1 MIVRSTSGL
10 VAATSDGGPMHS
22 ARPKPIHLLCGRAM
36 ASYVLDT
43 LDSVGVRQAVVVT
56 GPNGGRVSKRL
67 LEEPPE
73 FRIRFVEQKHNL
85 GGGDAALIGLNSF
98 DDVDNDNDDVVIVP
112 ADLPLLQP
120 KTVEHLLAVHRATD
134 AACTVL
140 TAAIDH
146 PLATAAADRVG
157 AGEITRDRFGRV
169 QGIVNNYDLFQPEPP
184 RPGRRGQSAGNGD
197 DTTTSEGGDHGR
209 EIALGVMCVRRSL
222 LAPALRRCSYDETTG
237 KLAMTGVVAVL
248 AESGHS
254 CETAVVEEVGDL
266 IPVDDRVQLADA
278 EAELRR
284 RTNQH
289 WLSRGVTMVDPDH
302 TYLDATV
309 TLGIDVTI
317 FPGTILQGTTTVGDG
332 CELGPNVHLD
342 RCQVGENTRL
352 AHTTASLTTIG
363 SNCVVGPFA
372 ALSPGCAIADGTTTG
387 AFYAGNDN
395 A

>member
-1 MIVRSTSGL
+1 MQ
-10 VAATSDGGPMHS
+10 S

-43 LDSVGVRQAVVVT
+43 LDAVGVRQAVVVT

-73 FRIRFVEQKHNL
+73 FQIRFVEQKHNL
-85 GGGDAALIGLNSF
+85 GDGDAALIGLNSF
-98 DDVDNDNDDVVIVP
+98 DDVDDDDDDVVVVP

-120 KTVEHLLAVHRATD
+120 KTVEHLLAVHRTTE

-140 TAAIDH
+140 TAAGDH
-146 PLATAAADRVG
+146 PLAAAAADRVG

-169 QGIVNNYDLFQPEPP
+169 QGIVNDYEVFQPDSSGMIPLEE
-184 RPGRRGQSAGNGD
+184 RADADRNGSPAE
-197 DTTTSEGGDHGR
+197 TEGR
-209 EIALGVMCVRRSL
+209 EIALGVLCVRRSL
-222 LAPALRRCSYDETTG
+222 LAPALRRCSPDETTG
-237 KLAMTGVVAVL
+237 KLSLTGIVAVL

-254 CETAVVEEVGDL
+254 CQTAVIEEVGDL

-284 RTNQH
+284 RTNRH
-289 WLSRGVTMVDPDH
+289 WLARGVTMVDPSH

-309 TLGIDVTI
+309 RLGTDVTI
-317 FPGTILQGTTTVGDG
+317 FPGTILQGNTTIGKG

-342 RCQVGENTRL
+342 RCQVGENSRV
-352 AHTTASLTTIG
+352 AQTTASLATIG

-372 ALSPGCAIADGTTTG
+372 ALAPGCKVVDGASTG
-387 AFYAGNDN
+387 AFYAGTDSD
-395 A
+395 